1 MDLKSRD
8 CPKPRNRAMV
18 PRRRCAAPIRLGMRL
33 LCLLRPL
40 CGALVLGG
48 WRLRPG
54 WPTYRKGLAHV
65 CGEDST
71 IVCCKARQWTS
82 LIPGN
87 RQRLSQGAA
96 SVREADD
103 SQLVAVAL
111 ELGGNNGDAASR
123 FSKSQQGVRVST
135 FKHDRRLQS
144 CHPARRIES
153 TAKSKSGVHQEQREF
168 GKARNLDRATV
179 TERHR
184 GMANCQQFHRS

>member
-18 PRRRCAAPIRLGMRL
+18 PSGQARAPVRLGMRL
-33 LCLLRPL
+33 LCLLRLL
-40 CGALVLGG
+40 CGVLVGG
-48 WRLRPG
+48 WRLRLG
-54 WPTYRKGLAHV
+54 WPTYRKDLAHV
-65 CGEDST
+65 CGEHST

-96 SVREADD
+96 SVRETDD

-111 ELGGNNGDAASR
+111 ELGGNNGDAVSC

-135 FKHDRRLQS
+135 FKDDRRLQS
-144 CHPARRIES
+144 RHPAGRIES
-153 TAKSKSGVHQEQREF
+153 TAKSKSGIHQEQRKI
-168 GKARNLDRATV
+168 GKA
-179 TERHR
+179 
-184 GMANCQQFHRS
+184 ANSIVRR